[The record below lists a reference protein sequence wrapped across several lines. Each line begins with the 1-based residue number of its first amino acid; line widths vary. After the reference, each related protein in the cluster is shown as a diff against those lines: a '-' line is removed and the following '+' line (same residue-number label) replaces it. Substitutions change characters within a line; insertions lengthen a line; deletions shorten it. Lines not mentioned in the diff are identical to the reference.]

1 MRSRPSP
8 LRQTSRTP
16 LQAVPLSERRSGRLS
31 FLRGKR
37 LVIVLPCL
45 FAWGE
50 TLSSAQQPVAPRV
63 PDAAQ
68 RLDQLSAAIAQAQ
81 AQIEASQRQ
90 LEELKGQLTLLRQQT
105 LHGAQ
110 VPLPEATPNT
120 SVASTAEIPV
130 QATPVQATPAGQ
142 ASVPERPSEQQA
154 EQQAMQGSE
163 IATLDQ
169 EKVESD
175 SKYPVKISGLILF
188 NAYMNSSG
196 VNSPATPTIAI
207 GGQGSTGASIQQTLF
222 GIDARGP
229 RVFGATSRANARVD
243 FYGGAIQGGYNDV
256 GGLLRLRTAQA
267 TLTWQHAEA
276 FVNFERPLISPLTPT
291 SLTAVAE
298 PALAWSGNLWT
309 WLPQAGARFTED
321 LAGSGLRARVEAALV
336 DVPDPPNVIYTS
348 STSLAEA
355 SRRPGTE
362 LRLSLLGH
370 EDDRG
375 AEIGVGGYFSPH
387 RTTTGATFN
396 AWAGTTDFRLPLGR
410 HVELSGSGYRGQ
422 ALGGLGGG
430 GYQDY
435 VFHVSGNG
443 SQFRALEDVG
453 GWSQVKYRATRKFE
467 FNTALGTDN
476 VFAGQLRPY
485 AVTNGSIYQNI
496 ARNRT
501 VSSNV
506 IFSPNSYLLFSF
518 EYRHLSTAPV
528 NGAPSTTEIFGLAA
542 GYRF

>member
-1 MRSRPSP
+1 MRSRPLP
-8 LRQTSRTP
+8 LRQTSRTDIP
-16 LQAVPLSERRSGRLS
+16 SVLQCKRPVLVLS
-31 FLRGKR
+31 
-37 LVIVLPCL
+37 CL
-45 FAWGE
+45 LAWGV
-50 TLSSAQQPVAPRV
+50 TLSSAQQPVAPIV

-81 AQIEASQRQ
+81 AQVEASQRQ
-90 LEELKGQLTLLRQQT
+90 LEELKEQLTLLRQQT
-105 LHGAQ
+105 LQQGTQ
-110 VPLPEATPNT
+110 VPSPEATSNG
-120 SVASTAEIPV
+120 SVASL
-130 QATPVQATPAGQ
+130 QATPVPQ
-142 ASVPERPSEQQA
+142 ASVQQAAVTEQQP
-154 EQQAMQGSE
+154 EQQAMQGSA

-188 NAYMNSSG
+188 NAFTNSSG
-196 VNSPATPTIAI
+196 VDLPATPTVAL
-207 GGQGSTGASIQQTLF
+207 GGQGSTGASIRQTLF

-229 RVFGATSRANARVD
+229 HVFGATSRANARVD
-243 FYGGAIQGGYNDV
+243 FYGTSTASGYGDV

-267 TLTWQHAEA
+267 TLTWQLAEA
-276 FVNFERPLISPLTPT
+276 FVNLERPLISPLTPT

-298 PALAWSGNLWT
+298 PALAWSGNLWV
-309 WLPQAGARFTED
+309 WVPQAGARFTGN

-336 DVPDPPNVIYTS
+336 DVPDPPNATYAGI
-348 STSLAEA
+348 TSLAEV
-355 SRRPGTE
+355 SRRPGSE

-370 EDDRG
+370 EDDQG
-375 AEIGVGGYFSPH
+375 AEIGFSGYFSPH
-387 RTTTGATFN
+387 RTATGDTFN
-396 AWAGTTDFRLPLGR
+396 AWAGTTDYRLPLGR
-410 HVELSGSGYRGQ
+410 RVELSGSAYRGQ

-435 VFHVSGNG
+435 VFRVSGTS

-467 FNTALGTDN
+467 FNTAIGTDN

-485 AVTNGSIYQNI
+485 AVANGSTYQNI

-518 EYRHLSTAPV
+518 EYRRLATAPV
-528 NGAPSTTEIFGLAA
+528 IGAPWTAEIFGLAA